1 MCTRLLSVLE
11 AVSEPLFLSRSC
23 SLSLCIGQLGFP
35 VASDGKEYACNG
47 EDLGSI
53 PSVVYILYDENL
65 GARSDLLGGLAT
77 S

>member
-1 MCTRLLSVLE
+1 M
-11 AVSEPLFLSRSC
+11 
-23 SLSLCIGQLGFP
+23 GFP